1 MEIPPQMMFLHQ
13 GQDNV
18 KELRFHPQFGT
29 LLASTAEDS
38 FNIFRPNLDPVEEEE
53 AQAQGE
59 DDEMMIAQS
68 EDSGSVSVTG
78 SSAMHTTSADE
89 ESKN

>member
-13 GQDNV
+13 GQDNM

-38 FNIFRPNLDPVEEEE
+38 FNVFRPNLDPVEEGADEQVEDEE
-53 AQAQGE
+53 MA
-59 DDEMMIAQS
+59 
-68 EDSGSVSVTG
+68 SGSMSDSVTG
-78 SSAMHTTSADE
+78 TSAMVTTSADE